1 MPRQL
6 MSRCPACFTN
16 FRAFLCD
23 MTCHPNNSDFL
34 LITQDK
40 PYTPPSPTQSVATSI
55 NNHVELDNVELED
68 EQEHEQ
74 SLNSRRKRRSIVE
87 EKVVMPSSR
96 DPVTPP
102 TPTEEVVR
110 LTYYLTN
117 YYASNLFNSCK

>member
-1 MPRQL
+1 

-40 PYTPPSPTQSVATSI
+40 PYTPPSPTSTAAT
-55 NNHVELDNVELED
+55 NNDVELENI
-68 EQEHEQ
+68 EQEDEHTV
-74 SLNSRRKRRSIVE
+74 NSRRKRRSIVE
-87 EKVVMPSSR
+87 EKVVVIPSSR